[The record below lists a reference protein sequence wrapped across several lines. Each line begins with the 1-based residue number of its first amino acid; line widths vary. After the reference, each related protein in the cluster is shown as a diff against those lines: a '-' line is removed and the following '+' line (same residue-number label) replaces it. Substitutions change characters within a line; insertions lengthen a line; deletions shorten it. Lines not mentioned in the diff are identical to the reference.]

1 MKTLIFLPTQGPH
14 LPRCGPAEKF
24 DWREQCRIAA
34 RLQSEQPD
42 AVVYVPSA
50 FQQAGSPSELEFYGD
65 ELRTLGVPADT
76 LLLDPHGLDTIEQC
90 DLAIALAAKDR
101 AKLIAVSCAVHERR
115 VRYLLRGDD
124 VELVIAHGTPS
135 RWLQFTQIVLGIAF
149 PIIDALGLREWWKR
163 RVTQRRLA
171 GKQ

>member
-14 LPRCGPAEKF
+14 LPRRGPAEEF

-34 RLQSEQPD
+34 RLQSEQPH

-50 FQQAGSPSELEFYGD
+50 FQQAGSPSELEFYSN
-65 ELRTLGVPADT
+65 ELRSLGVPADS
-76 LLLDPHGLDTIEQC
+76 LIFDPHGLDTIEQC
-90 DLAIALAAKDR
+90 DLAIALAAKESAR
-101 AKLIAVSCAVHERR
+101 PVAVSCAVHERR
-115 VRYLLRGDD
+115 VRYLLSGHEVDHI
-124 VELVIAHGTPS
+124 IAHGTPS
-135 RWLQFTQIVLGIAF
+135 RWLQFTHIVLGIAF
-149 PIIDALGLREWWKR
+149 PMIDALGLREWWKQ